1 MRTPLTH
8 STQHRSEPVRR
19 INVVP
24 LLAIL
29 AIGAAGATLVLLFPM
44 DWMHTPKLAVSVERS
59 AISPN
64 GDGNL
69 DTAPI
74 MYSISTDATVGV
86 DVLDANRSVVRVLKE
101 EEQQAAG
108 QHTVVWDGLD
118 RLGQV
123 LPDGQYFVRLT
134 AQGTVRSASSTVQVD
149 VDTQPPVIRL
159 ANVPES
165 EQVGPDEREL
175 LIEGVTD
182 PDATVWLNDS
192 FQPLDLSPTGGFSV
206 RYTLQEG
213 VNRIELVA
221 VDEAGNRTSVV
232 REVALLTQPPDIV
245 LVNPPDGLWI
255 NDQMLSVQGTVPP
268 GVQVRVNRNEVDVDP
283 EGAFNVDVVLEDGE
297 NVVRVEAVDAVG
309 NVSMEERRVYLHT
322 QPPALS
328 LTTVRDGMT
337 VREPSLLV
345 VGQTVPQA
353 AVWLNGRELSVDSQG
368 GFQGLVDLI
377 EGENVIRAEAVD
389 RAGNT
394 AVLVREVTYAPA
406 SAAAVL
412 PPAIR
417 TVLVVTGVSLMGV
430 VVLWLVSG
438 LWQRPLSLLLRVTRP
453 TLSPGADGRLD
464 PAVVVFELSRS
475 ATVTAEVW
483 DTAKR
488 HVATVFQH
496 QKRTQGE
503 HLLVWDGRDWQG
515 QIASPGAYEV
525 EVSATTL
532 FTTVSSST
540 RVWIEEGS
548 LRPAWQQVSQRHG
561 RAYQG
566 RSEGYGG

>member
-1 MRTPLTH
+1 M
-8 STQHRSEPVRR
+8 
-19 INVVP
+19 
-24 LLAIL
+24 
-29 AIGAAGATLVLLFPM
+29 LVLLFPM
-44 DWMHTPKLAVSVERS
+44 DWARTPEVAVSVERS

-69 DTAPI
+69 DTVPI
-74 MYSISTDATVGV
+74 MYSISTDATVVV
-86 DVLDANRSVVRVLKE
+86 DVLDATRSVVRVLRE
-101 EEQQAAG
+101 EEQQASG

-123 LPDGQYFVRLT
+123 LPDGEYFVRLT

-159 ANVPES
+159 ANVPENA
-165 EQVGPDEREL
+165 QVGPDEREL
-175 LIEGVTD
+175 LVEGVTD
-182 PDATVWLNDS
+182 PDATVWLNDW

-206 RYTLQEG
+206 RYALQEG

-245 LVNPPDGLWI
+245 LMNPPDGLWI

-283 EGAFNVDVVLEDGE
+283 EGGFNVDVVLESGE
-297 NVVRVEAVDAVG
+297 NVVRVDAVDAVG
-309 NVSMEERRVYLHT
+309 NVSVEERRVYLHT
-322 QPPALS
+322 HPPALS

-345 VGQTVPQA
+345 VGQTVPYA
-353 AVWLNGRELSVDSQG
+353 TVWLNGRELSVDSQG
-368 GFQGLVDLI
+368 GFQGLVNLI

-417 TVLVVTGVSLMGV
+417 TVLVVTGVSLVGI

-464 PAVVVFELSRS
+464 PAVVVFELSRP

-488 HVATVFQH
+488 HVATIFQR
-496 QKRTQGE
+496 QRRTQGE

-515 QIASPGAYEV
+515 RIAFPGTYEI

-540 RVWIEEGS
+540 RVWIEEGA
-548 LRPAWQQVSQRHG
+548 LRPAWQQVRERHG
-561 RAYQG
+561 SAYQG
-566 RSEGYGG
+566 RSEEYGGDGMETMTR